1 MNKYIFMAPPIN
13 STKNKLD
20 NADNEKTFF
29 FSDNSDYFLKVG
41 YNFKKEKFTI

>member
-1 MNKYIFMAPPIN
+1 MAPPIN